1 MARVPLA
8 GTLELTQRCVLRC
21 VHCYRGSQEQVHAA
35 SDREMSTTQ
44 VLAIVDQVVEA
55 GCLHLL
61 ITGGD
66 PLLRR
71 DFPEIYRHA
80 RLSGL
85 DVTVFTSGI
94 PITERIVE
102 VFRDLPP
109 RIVEITLYGATAATY
124 ERITG
129 VPGSYARCLAGV
141 GRLHDAGVR
150 LGLKTM
156 LMTLNSHE
164 LEAIEAMSAGYNA
177 KFRFDPV
184 LIPCLDGGRAP
195 LDLRVDAGQA
205 IRLEFAGAERRKA
218 WVELWTRQP
227 DFPPSN
233 QLVQCGAGQ
242 TGFHIDAYGNL
253 QACLMLPGIAY
264 SLLTDTFAESWA
276 RLAAVREVQA
286 TAGNRCVSCSK
297 RAYCGYCPGL
307 LALENDNGEL
317 PSPYLCTLGDERLR
331 AIDLAFTR

>member
-1 MARVPLA
+1 MA
-8 GTLELTQRCVLRC
+8 GTLELTKRCCLRC
-21 VHCYRGSQEQVHAA
+21 VHCYLGSQELVHAA
-35 SDREMSTTQ
+35 SDREMSTAQ
-44 VLAIVDQVVEA
+44 VLAILDQVVDA

-102 VFRDLPP
+102 LFLDLPP
-109 RIVEITLYGATAATY
+109 QIVEITLYGATAMTY

-129 VPGSYARCLAGV
+129 VPGSYAHCLAGV

-150 LGLKTM
+150 LGIKTM

-164 LEAIEAMSAGYNA
+164 LEAIETIAARYNA

-184 LIPCLDGGRAP
+184 LMSCLDGNRAP
-195 LDLRVDAGQA
+195 LALRVDAGQA
-205 IRLEFAGAERRKA
+205 IRLEFADGARGKA
-218 WVELWTRQP
+218 WTDFRTRNP
-227 DFPPSN
+227 DFPPSDR
-233 QLVQCGAGQ
+233 LIQCGAGQ
-242 TGFHIDAYGNL
+242 TGFHVDAYGTL
-253 QACLMLPGIAY
+253 QACVLLPGVSY
-264 SLLTDTFAESWA
+264 DLLAGTFAEGWA
-276 RLAAVREVQA
+276 RLAAVRELRA
-286 TAGNRCVSCSK
+286 RASNRCVSCPK

-307 LALENDNGEL
+307 MALENDDGEL
-317 PSPYLCTLGDERLR
+317 PSPYLCALGDERLR
-331 AIDLAFTR
+331 AMDLALTR